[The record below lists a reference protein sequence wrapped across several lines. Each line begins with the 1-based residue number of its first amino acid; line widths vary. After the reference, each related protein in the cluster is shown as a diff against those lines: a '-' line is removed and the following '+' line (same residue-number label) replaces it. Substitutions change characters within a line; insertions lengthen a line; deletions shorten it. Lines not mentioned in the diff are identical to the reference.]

1 MSIGDNIRTARKK
14 RGMTLEE
21 VAQKIGVSRQTMS
34 RYETGVIKTISLDV
48 LEKIADAV
56 GVEPWILADWVKLSG
71 ELERRAEIGDE
82 AGERTFE
89 IAAGRAEAF
98 ELGYEEGKLREKDK
112 ADIERIGLP
121 MTRIPILGRISAGLP
136 LFAEQNIEGYT
147 LTTRNGGNE
156 YFALRVVGDSMTA
169 AGINQ
174 GNIII
179 VRRQNSVEDGEIA
192 VVMVEDE
199 DATVKRFYRAG
210 TIVTLSP
217 QSYNPKHLPQLYDLR
232 KTRIRVLG
240 KVVDNII
247 SFE

>member
-1 MSIGDNIRTARKK
+1 MTIGEKIKNNRK
-14 RGMTLEE
+14 RIGMTQEE
-21 VAQKIGVSRQTMS
+21 LAKQVGYTGKSMISRIENGKNKPS
-34 RYETGVIKTISLDV
+34 YEALS
-48 LEKIADAV
+48 KIARALDMSPADLLGDDASMLELSV
-56 GVEPWILADWVKLSG
+56 VDNGLAKAYD
-71 ELERRAEIGDE
+71 R
-82 AGERTFE
+82 
-89 IAAGRAEAF
+89 
-98 ELGYEEGKLREKDK
+98 LREKDK
-112 ADIERIGLP
+112 SDIERIGLP

-169 AGINQ
+169 AGINP

-199 DATVKRFYRAG
+199 DATVKHFHRAG

-217 QSYNPKHLPQLYDLR
+217 QSCNPKHLPQLYDLR